1 MLQLERAVVDRL
13 GGLDALAA
21 AVAEHLAALD
31 AHRLTVGVAAPVPPP
46 IVADIIAAGGMEAV
60 ELVDTPAAPAPARGI
75 LSLDFRRRFTPAE
88 RAAITLAASRAMDEG
103 DATLQVWLDDCNA
116 AGTIDLDAPEVS
128 GALDLL
134 VAAGLLSEER
144 KEAVLA

>member
-13 GGLDALAA
+13 GGLDTLAA

-60 ELVDTPAAPAPARGI
+60 ELIDTPAARGI
-75 LSLDFRRRFTPAE
+75 PSLDFRRRFTPAE

-103 DATLQVWLDDCNA
+103 DAMLQVWLDDCNA